1 MEFDRRDEE
10 TFWTPEDLEES
21 EQTVEGIVDWFP
33 IADEFP
39 QVLWCLHYPD
49 RDTYT
54 CRAIPGDPESYGMV
68 TFSTLERTERFI
80 EQLTSRK
87 PDTAGCI
94 PVLRTFDEARE
105 LAKDRDG
112 VQALILLDDPRNPS
126 VHYVRAASE

>member
-1 MEFDRRDEE
+1 MEFDRRDEGA
-10 TFWTPEDLEES
+10 FWTPEDLEES

-39 QVLWCLHYPD
+39 QVIWCLHHPD

-54 CRAIPGDPESYGMV
+54 CRSIPGDPASYGMV
-68 TFSTLERTERFI
+68 AFSTLERTERFI
-80 EQLTSRK
+80 ERLNIRK
-87 PDTAGCI
+87 PETTGCI

-105 LAKDRDG
+105 LAKERDG

-126 VHYVRAASE
+126 IHYVKAENE